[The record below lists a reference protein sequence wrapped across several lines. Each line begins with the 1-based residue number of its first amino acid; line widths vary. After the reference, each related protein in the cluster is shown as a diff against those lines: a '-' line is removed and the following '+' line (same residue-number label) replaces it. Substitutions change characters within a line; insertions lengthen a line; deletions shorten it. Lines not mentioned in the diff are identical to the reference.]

1 MGHYSSDPIL
11 HASSLDTLLRAIP
24 THSLLQSFARHYLQ
38 AVSAA
43 PLLSLDVPELIRFLQ
58 TRLDH
63 VMSLMQG
70 DTALVVSDIPRT
82 DHSPPRVALDCVGA
96 DAVFLVMTLNE
107 WCRHMGLTVTQLIHP
122 IVGVTRHDE
131 GHITA
136 FTSPLDASDR
146 LSVTYVVF
154 DGVSAAQLTAWLPAL
169 KRHMGAVHVSHD
181 DQATIQNGLS
191 TLREAMATS
200 LPALSEPKEEWVNLL
215 QWLADDNFSFFGH
228 VCFTHAGGCV
238 KVVPSS
244 CSGIFRSVL
253 GYDAQPLLEA
263 ARRHSEWL
271 SGNGDDYV
279 LDTLPLPSPILRFD
293 HLMRLGFRI
302 GRGDQLTEYVWVGLL
317 KRSSLFV
324 KNLDTPLIHLKMKA
338 IFESKGMIPNSY
350 DYNEVI
356 RIFTA
361 IPKFELFRSSQV
373 HLQFI
378 VDTLLS
384 IANPS
389 QLWVA
394 ERRKRNGRQFVM
406 VVIPDALTSRR
417 NIELVMARVREWF
430 QLSEQ
435 DPDTEWIEV
444 SSPEHTRLHVYFSGD
459 NHHATESIVA
469 LQTQLRQA
477 IEPWKL
483 TLRRAL
489 ERRVPEQA
497 EAWFQRYRLA
507 FPDHHKVRRT
517 VDSTVTDIHFLEQMR
532 VTGEMQLNLT
542 DFESP
547 GSSMDRRVSNLSIYH
562 PVKMDLIQIMP
573 ILEHAGLYVFDEL
586 TTRVAEGAG
595 DGSGYVGYIHSFRVG
610 KADRSMIT
618 DGDTVNRL
626 LGLLKAVFIQQ
637 AENDPLNR
645 LVIESGLSW
654 REVGVIQTYRNL
666 LLQLKGA
673 FSREKINRICL
684 AHPAVSHALI
694 QLFHARFS
702 PEQTQRE
709 VAMAVA
715 DSTVEVALSR
725 VLDVEEDRLFR
736 RLKNLM
742 MVTLRTNFYRH
753 DPSVYTHISIKLD
766 SSQIEGVPLPAP
778 YREIYV
784 HDVGMEGTHLRFGP
798 IARGGLR
805 WSDRPDDFRTEVLGL
820 VKTQQTKNVV
830 IVPVGSKGGFVVK
843 RTGLSRDEMAQEGVA
858 QYQRFIAALLDITDN
873 IQPDGSI
880 KPPEKVV
887 CHDDVDPYLVVAADK
902 GTASFSDIAN
912 DVAAS
917 YGFWLGDAFASG
929 GSQGYSHKKEGI
941 TARGAWECVRL
952 HFSGLGK
959 DIQTDPF
966 TVAGIGDMSGD
977 VFGNGML
984 LSPMIQLQA
993 AFNHAHIFI
1002 DPSPDLRLSFEE
1014 RSRLFQLPR
1023 SAWTDYNPALI
1034 SDGGGVF
1041 ERSAKSIVVT
1051 PQMKRVLDIQDDT
1064 LSGEGLIRAI
1074 LSMRVELMWL
1084 GGIGTYYKAS
1094 DQTDGSVGD
1103 PANDGVRLPISQ
1115 CRATVIGEGANLGV
1129 THPARIEYAQRGGCI
1144 NTDAI
1149 DNSAGVNFSDYEV
1162 NIKILL
1168 DQWLSSGVL
1177 SSQSDR
1183 DACLEAATQEVAALV
1198 LANNRGQHRL
1208 LTMDHLRS
1216 QANGVMMVRLIED
1229 MVASGML
1236 DARTEQLP
1244 YGAAL
1249 APFESGMPRPILAV
1263 IQAYIKMQVFEALM
1277 ADDLPDDPSFH
1288 ALYEGYFPPVIRG
1301 RVSGSLP
1308 QHRLQRHIVATL
1320 LTNRMVNQ
1328 AGSLFFYETGLITG
1342 ASIPRMAMAYWVL
1355 DQALG
1360 LGPIRSK
1367 LAQSGLGEQT
1377 ICSVVVAME
1386 DQLKALV
1393 QSVLLIPGWPLS
1405 LANIPTIQDHLT
1417 AWSDPSPTDPMVTH
1431 WVAQGLP
1438 VEVAQGVAKVHQLT
1452 LMPEVLGLGGH
1463 EARAWIEA
1471 VTQRLGINRLKQMVT
1486 SLHPTS
1492 EWEVTHQGL
1501 LWGGAMRATLLIAGG
1516 LRDRFATMGPEA
1528 ALDTWLTNPP
1538 DGVHRL
1544 AELVGDEGVC
1554 GAPTV
1559 SICAVGAGWLDAVAY
1574 SLS

>member
-1 MGHYSSDPIL
+1 MSHYSSDSVL
-11 HASSLDTLLRAIP
+11 HSSSSLDTLLRAIP
-24 THSLLQSFARHYLQ
+24 TQSLLQSFARYYLQ
-38 AVSAA
+38 AVSAT
-43 PLLSLDVPELIRFLQ
+43 PLLALDVPALIRFLEA
-58 TRLDH
+58 RLEH
-63 VMSLMQG
+63 VMALVQG
-70 DTALVVSDIPRT
+70 ETRLVVSEIPRT
-82 DHSPPRVALDCVGA
+82 DQLPARVALDCVGT

-107 WCRHMGLTVTQLIHP
+107 WCRQMGLSVTQLIHP
-122 IVGVTRHDE
+122 IVGVTRNQA
-131 GHITA
+131 GCITA
-136 FTSPLDASDR
+136 FVSPLDATDR
-146 LSVTYVVF
+146 LSVTHIVF
-154 DGVSAAQLTAWLPAL
+154 DGVSAMQLNAWLPQL

-181 DQATIQNGLS
+181 DQAIIHEGLA
-191 TLREAMATS
+191 TLRHAMGTS

-228 VCFTHAGGCV
+228 VRVTHLGKNV
-238 KVVPSS
+238 SIVPDS
-244 CSGIFRSVL
+244 CSGIFRSVS
-253 GYDAQPLLEA
+253 GYDATPLLES

-302 GRGDQLTEYVWVGLL
+302 GRGDQITEYVWVGLL

-389 QLWVA
+389 ELWVA
-394 ERRKRNGRQFVM
+394 ARRKRNGRQFVM

-417 NIELVMARVREWF
+417 NIDVVMARVREWF
-430 QLSEQ
+430 QLSDQ
-435 DPDTEWIEV
+435 DPGLEWIEV
-444 SSPEHTRLHVYFSGD
+444 SSPEHTRLHVYFSG
-459 NHHATESIVA
+459 HTQVTTGSIGD
-469 LQTQLRQA
+469 LQSQLRQA
-477 IEPWKL
+477 IQPWKL

-497 EAWFQRYRLA
+497 GEWFQRYRVA

-517 VDSTVTDIHFLEQMR
+517 VDSTVTDIQWLEQMR
-532 VTGEMQLNLT
+532 ITGEMQLNLT

-547 GSSMDRRVSNLSIYH
+547 GSSMDKKVSNLSIYN
-562 PVKMDLIQIMP
+562 PVKLDLIQIMP
-573 ILEHAGLYVFDEL
+573 VLEQAGLYVFDEL
-586 TTRVAEGAG
+586 TTRVGEG
-595 DGSGYVGYIHSFRVG
+595 DGVVGYIHSFRVG
-610 KADRSMIT
+610 KADRTMIT
-618 DGDTVNRL
+618 DGDTIHRL
-626 LGLLKAVFIQQ
+626 LVLLKAVFLQHT
-637 AENDPLNR
+637 ENDPLNR
-645 LVIESGLSW
+645 LVIEAGLSW
-654 REVGVIQTYRNL
+654 REVNVMQTYRNL
-666 LLQLKGA
+666 LIQLKC
-673 FSREKINRICL
+673 SVSSEKINRIWL
-684 AHPAVSHALI
+684 AHPMVIAAMMR
-694 QLFHARFS
+694 LFHARFS
-702 PEQTQRE
+702 PDQPHRE
-709 VAMAVA
+709 AAMATAEA
-715 DSTVEVALSR
+715 DLETALSA
-725 VLDVEEDRLFR
+725 VPGVEEDRLFR
-736 RLKNLM
+736 RVKNVM

-753 DPSVYTHISIKLD
+753 DPSVHTHISIKLD
-766 SSQIEGVPLPAP
+766 STRITAVPLPAP

-830 IVPVGSKGGFVVK
+830 IVPVGSKGGFVLK
-843 RTGLSRDEMAQEGVA
+843 RTGLSRDEWAQEGVL
-858 QYQRFIAALLDITDN
+858 QYRRFIAALLDITDTL
-873 IQPDGSI
+873 QPDGTI
-880 KPPEKVV
+880 QPPEKVV
-887 CHDDVDPYLVVAADK
+887 CHDDPDPYLVVAADK

-912 DVAAS
+912 EVAGS

-929 GSQGYSHKKEGI
+929 GSKGYSHKKEGI

-959 DIQTDPF
+959 DIQSEAF

-1002 DPSPDLRLSFEE
+1002 DPTPDLRASFEE
-1014 RSRLFQLPR
+1014 RSRLFALPR
-1023 SAWTDYNPALI
+1023 SAWTDYDPAVI
-1034 SDGGGVF
+1034 SEGGGVF

-1051 PQMKRVLDIQDDT
+1051 PQMKALLDIEEHT
-1064 LSGEGLIRAI
+1064 ISGEGLIRAI
-1074 LSMRVELMWL
+1074 LQMRVELMWL
-1084 GGIGTYYKAS
+1084 GGIGSYYKAS
-1094 DQTDGSVGD
+1094 DQSDASVGD
-1103 PANDGVRLPISQ
+1103 PANDGVRVSIAN
-1115 CRATVIGEGANLGV
+1115 CRAMVIGEGANLGV

-1162 NIKILL
+1162 NIKVLL
-1168 DQWLSSGVL
+1168 GQWVANGVL
-1177 SSQSDR
+1177 SESER
-1183 DACLEAATQEVAALV
+1183 NECLEAATNEVALLV

-1208 LTMDHLRS
+1208 LTMDHMRS
-1216 QANGVMMVRLIED
+1216 QSNGVMVVQLVED

-1236 DARTEQLP
+1236 DAQTEQLP
-1244 YGAAL
+1244 VGEAL
-1249 APFESGMPRPILAV
+1249 RAFESGMPRPILAV

-1277 ADDLPDDPSFH
+1277 ADELPDDPAFQP
-1288 ALYEGYFPPVIRG
+1288 LYEGYFPSLIRQ
-1301 RVSGSLP
+1301 RVAGPLP

-1355 DQALG
+1355 DHALG
-1360 LGPIRSK
+1360 LGALRSA
-1367 LAQSGLGEQT
+1367 LAQSGLGEQA
-1377 ICSVVVAME
+1377 ICSAVVAIE
-1386 DQLKALV
+1386 DQLKSLV

-1405 LANIPTIQDHLT
+1405 LANLSMIQSQLT
-1417 AWSDPSPTDPMVTH
+1417 AWPLPDPTDAMLAP
-1431 WVAQGLP
+1431 WVEKGLP
-1438 VEVAQGVAKVHQLT
+1438 VTLAQGVVRGYQLT
-1452 LMPEVLGLGGH
+1452 ALAEVLALGGDQ
-1463 EARAWIEA
+1463 AREWIDA
-1471 VTQRLGINRLKQMVT
+1471 VTQRLGIQSFKQMVT
-1486 SLHPTS
+1486 ALHPTS

-1501 LWGGAMRATLLIAGG
+1501 LWGGVMRATLLIAGA
-1516 LRDRFATMGPEA
+1516 LRDRYPTMGPEA
-1528 ALDTWLTNPP
+1528 ALDTWLSTPP
-1538 DGVHRL
+1538 
-1544 AELVGDEGVC
+1544 EGVKRLRALVDDETVC
-1554 GAPTV
+1554 RTPTF
-1559 SICAVGAGWLDAVAY
+1559 SICAVGAGLLDGVAY
-1574 SLS
+1574 SLSS